1 MLSFLLSL
9 VGAGLVALLIHWYLG
24 TVSRLEDIPGPP
36 VPSFLVGN
44 IEELDRAPVGTK
56 MILWAKKYGQTYKIR
71 GPLFKPWLIL
81 SDPRGVNHVLP
92 GSDRMVLELFFGK
105 GLFWA
110 EGEEHR
116 RMRKSLGPAF
126 TFKSIQEVSHVIFDL
141 AYNLKRQ
148 YKDML
153 DGQEDGVLDIAPNLH
168 MLALDAIC
176 MSMFMHNVTAS
187 KGRIPSLL
195 HEITNTPTDY
205 FTILVETLASIFPSA
220 LYLPNPLKRWADNLR
235 KEFGVIAEDV
245 WAGKEAQHENTVGK
259 PISKDEA
266 VARITS
272 VMFAGSET
280 TANVTS
286 ECIYELARNPG
297 IQKQLRT
304 ELLDFQSRHARFPNF
319 DDLMSGSALPYLE
332 AVTRETLRTKA
343 VLREIGRVAVED
355 DIIPLHFP
363 ISTTGS
369 KEVRVKAGQVIH
381 VSLRDGINSDT
392 AIWGPDT
399 AHFRPERWLEEDALP
414 PSVNMLHAQGHMY
427 TFGDGPKV
435 CPGRT
440 FGKSALDCIC
450 NAVKPVIRGR
460 EAEGVQMPLIVST
473 L

>member
-1 MLSFLLSL
+1 MLVFLLSL

-44 IEELDRAPVGTK
+44 IEELDRAPMGTK
-56 MILWAKKYGQTYKIR
+56 MILWAKQYGQTYR
-71 GPLFKPWLIL
+71 FEALFF
-81 SDPRGVNHVLP
+81 DPRGVNHVLQGKNYVRP

-126 TFKSIQEVSHVIFDL
+126 TLKSVQEVSHVIFDL

-148 YKDML
+148 YEDML
-153 DGQEDGVLDIAPNLH
+153 DAQEDGVLDIAPNLH

-176 MSMFMHNVTAS
+176 MTMFMHNVSAS

-195 HEITNTPTDY
+195 HEITNSPTDY
-205 FTILVETLASIFPSA
+205 FTILVETLASI
-220 LYLPNPLKRWADNLR
+220 
-235 KEFGVIAEDV
+235 EFGIIAEDV
-245 WAGKEAQHENTVGK
+245 WAGKGAGMHAKVLDALARHENTVGK
-259 PISKDEA
+259 HISKEEA
-266 VARITS
+266 VAQ
-272 VMFAGSET
+272 
-280 TANVTS
+280 

-304 ELLDFQSRHARFPNF
+304 ELMDFQSRHGRFPNF
-319 DDLMSGSALPYLE
+319 EDLMSWSALPYLE

-363 ISTTGS
+363 ISTTGA

-414 PSVNMLHAQGHMY
+414 PAVNMLHAQGHMY
-427 TFGDGPKV
+427 TFGDGQKV

-440 FGKSALDCIC
+440 FAIAELKIVVSILIC
-450 NAVKPVIRGR
+450 NFHFGDTGCLIDFYLRGGNTVKPVIRGR
-460 EAEGVQMPLIVST
+460 EAEGVQMPLIVSP

>member
-1 MLSFLLSL
+1 MLVFLLSL

-24 TVSRLEDIPGPP
+24 TVS
-36 VPSFLVGN
+36 SFLVGN
-44 IEELDRAPVGTK
+44 IEELDRAPMGTK
-56 MILWAKKYGQTYKIR
+56 MILWAKQYGQTYKIR

-81 SDPRGVNHVLP
+81 SDPRGVNHVLQGKNYVRP
-92 GSDRMVLELFFGK
+92 GSDRMFGK

-110 EGEEHR
+110 E
-116 RMRKSLGPAF
+116 AF
-126 TFKSIQEVSHVIFDL
+126 TLKSVQEVSHVIFDL
-141 AYNLKRQ
+141 AYNVRS
-148 YKDML
+148 
-153 DGQEDGVLDIAPNLH
+153 GVLDIAPNLH

-176 MSMFMHNVTAS
+176 MTMFMHNVSAS

-195 HEITNTPTDY
+195 HEITNSPLIT
-205 FTILVETLASIFPSA
+205 S
-220 LYLPNPLKRWADNLR
+220 LYCPFHSLSPQSLKRWADNLR
-235 KEFGVIAEDV
+235 KEFGIIAEDV
-245 WAGKEAQHENTVGK
+245 WAGKGAGMHAKVLDALARHENTVGK
-259 PISKDEA
+259 HISKEEA
-266 VARITS
+266 VAQ
-272 VMFAGSET
+272 
-280 TANVTS
+280 

-304 ELLDFQSRHARFPNF
+304 ELMDFQSRHGRFPNF
-319 DDLMSGSALPYLE
+319 EDLMSWSALPYLE

-363 ISTTGS
+363 ISTTGA

-414 PSVNMLHAQGHMY
+414 PAVNMLHAQGHMY
-427 TFGDGPKV
+427 TFGDGQKV

-440 FGKSALDCIC
+440 FAIAELKIVVSILIC
-450 NAVKPVIRGR
+450 NFHFGDTGCLIDFYLRGGNTVKPVIRGR
-460 EAEGVQMPLIVST
+460 EAEGVQMPLIVSP